1 MLSVECQVTSEVE
14 LAPTMADVAHLPG
27 WSWVGNVLT
36 SVLHM
41 SVHVWD
47 LCCTCV
53 YMFVDVWDFVLVIAT
68 LLPLRCCC
76 HKDTCLTLLQHY
88 YHTTNTILTHFYKT
102 TTTLLPHY
110 CHTDAN

>member
-47 LCCTCV
+47 
-53 YMFVDVWDFVLVIAT
+53 FVLYMCIHV
-68 LLPLRCCC
+68 C
-76 HKDTCLTLLQHY
+76 
-88 YHTTNTILTHFYKT
+88 
-102 TTTLLPHY
+102 
-110 CHTDAN
+110 